1 MSSQL
6 DVLADSPVDFETA
19 VAYALSPVMRRL
31 LILYVLGAVLTPAGL
46 AYLDGQTLP
55 GLVVGPIAIV
65 VGLAFLFAGVV
76 GVLFKVVTD
85 ANRLANVDTGAD

>member
-19 VAYALSPVMRRL
+19 VAYALSPVLRRL
-31 LILYVLGAVLTPAGL
+31 LILYVLGAVLTPLGITYFGGRTL
-46 AYLDGQTLP
+46 LGQ
-55 GLVVGPIAIV
+55 VVGIVVIV

-76 GVLFKVVTD
+76 GVLFKVITD
-85 ANRLANVDTGAD
+85 ANRLANVDT